1 MERARRARVPVIHV
15 QHNHATWAPL
25 KAGAPTWHLHPRVA
39 PLEGERVIAKTA
51 SDCFHE
57 TPLQEELGRL
67 GITHLVVTGM
77 QTEFC
82 VDTTCHRAISLGLDV
97 TLVSD
102 AHTTVDAAFP
112 AEPIIRYHNA
122 VLPRLAHPS
131 HHVAVRPSG
140 EVRFG
145 E

>member
-1 MERARRARVPVIHV
+1 MWPSVESPTSRIEPGARGYPSF
-15 QHNHATWAPL
+15 T
-25 KAGAPTWHLHPRVA
+25 
-39 PLEGERVIAKTA
+39 
-51 SDCFHE
+51 S
-57 TPLQEELGRL
+57 L

-82 VDTTCHRAISLGLDV
+82 VDTTCRRAISLGLDV

-112 AEPIIRYHNA
+112 AELIIRYHNA

-140 EVRFG
+140 EVSFG
-145 E
+145 EQARQTGEAD